1 MPETHVQKREQDA
14 VRECACPG
22 GPSPREGGSSARPQT
37 PGALLKP
44 RVHAPKLDLR
54 RVRRTRLEFSAHS
67 ARRRP
72 DLAQTPGG
80 WLVSFLFRAALRL
93 RGYRPFPDPAEIS
106 PFLCDTSRLHF
117 R

>member
-1 MPETHVQKREQDA
+1 MAGQHFQKGEQDA
-14 VRECACPG
+14 VRQSACPG

-44 RVHAPKLDLR
+44 RVHAPELDLR

-72 DLAQTPGG
+72 DFAPTPGG
-80 WLVSFLFRAALRL
+80 WLVLFLFRAAVRIRSYL
-93 RGYRPFPDPAEIS
+93 PFWGRVEIS
-106 PFLCDTSRLHF
+106 SFLC
-117 R
+117 